1 MAIHPIEFRYGTP
14 DMKRIWEEELKD
26 FLPAATREDEINY
39 VKLSLGNLYHELCH
53 RYIHAGRDRNR
64 AGFRSLCKNAF
75 FLMQNL
81 CYLESGRF
89 ILTKK
94 ELKEN

>member
-1 MAIHPIEFRYGTP
+1 MV
-14 DMKRIWEEELKD
+14 
-26 FLPAATREDEINY
+26 ATTRLQVTI
-39 VKLSLGNLYHELCH
+39 
-53 RYIHAGRDRNR
+53 
-64 AGFRSLCKNAF
+64 F

-94 ELKEN
+94 ELKEVDLDAPAQETEEPAAPIAE